1 VGTDEPCRV
10 LAAAGGPCHFL
21 RNGGPRI
28 WKWMSL
34 RGALG
39 PSSAIHFWGGTG
51 ASGFAL
57 PNQWYGKLHLCSFIV
72 IPNQSLH
79 NICCISDVHM
89 LVNLAVNLCL
99 NLTANLPMNVCLSLP
114 VDVDLG
120 FDGRCRA
127 LTAAGGPWRALT
139 THGRHWRTLAGT
151 GYRWRALMDLAVVS
165 SFVAGWGWSDA
176 SPTHD
181 VSPPA

>member
-1 VGTDEPCRV
+1 MPLPAERRASDLEMDATSGGTWAEQCDP
-10 LAAAGGPCHFL
+10 LL
-21 RNGGPRI
+21 
-28 WKWMSL
+28 
-34 RGALG
+34 
-39 PSSAIHFWGGTG
+39 GGTG

-99 NLTANLPMNVCLSLP
+99 NLTANLPVNVCLSLP
-114 VDVDLG
+114 VDVDVG
-120 FDGRCRA
+120 FDGR
-127 LTAAGGPWRALT
+127 WRALT

-151 GYRWRALMDLAVVS
+151 GYRWRALMGPAVVS
-165 SFVAGWGWSDA
+165 SFVAGWGLSDA
-176 SPTHD
+176 SPTHN